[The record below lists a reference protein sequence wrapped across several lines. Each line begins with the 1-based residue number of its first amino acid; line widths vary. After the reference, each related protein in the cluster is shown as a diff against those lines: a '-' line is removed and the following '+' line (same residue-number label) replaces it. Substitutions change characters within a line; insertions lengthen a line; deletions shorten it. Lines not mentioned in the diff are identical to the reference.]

1 MSGPQAIV
9 VGGGLAGIAAAV
21 AVAKAGLDTLHLAP
35 KGPPDRR
42 TSALMLPSVE
52 YLRSAGLVADPA
64 AIGHALTQ
72 IRIIDAT
79 SRLIRAPETL
89 FDSQEAGLSAFA
101 WNFPNVK
108 LLESFEAARVG
119 LSNLT
124 TVEQP
129 LTGIER
135 VGEGWRLALGDG
147 STLTAPFVVGSDGKK
162 SLVRVSTGFRAREN
176 GFTEAALV
184 CDLELSRPL
193 GGASV
198 EFHYPRGPFTLVP
211 AGGNKANLVWIDD
224 RDVLKAVQAEGPD
237 GLRRAFLEKSQ
248 HLFGEIKLLTPA
260 HMFLLSTL
268 SVDEAGHD
276 GVVLAGEAAHAFPPI
291 GAQGLNLG
299 LRDVA
304 DLSAALAGVDTR
316 STEWAVKASEDY
328 SRRRSADLSRTG
340 GMVDTL
346 FRSLLTDLLPAQAV
360 RAGGLWALKLS
371 PQLRKQAF
379 AMGMGVR

>member
-1 MSGPQAIV
+1 MTAPQAIV

-35 KGPPDRR
+35 KGQPDRR
-42 TSALMLPSVE
+42 TSALMMPSVE
-52 YLRSAGLVADPA
+52 YLQSAGLVSDPS
-64 AIGHALTQ
+64 AIGHPLTQ

-79 SRLIRAPETL
+79 SRLVRAPETL
-89 FDSQEAGLSAFA
+89 FDSREAGLAAFA
-101 WNFPNVK
+101 WNFANIK
-108 LLESFEAARVG
+108 LLESFEAARTG
-119 LSNLT
+119 LTNLRT
-124 TVEQP
+124 LELSVSG
-129 LTGIER
+129 LER
-135 VGEGWRLALGDG
+135 VADGWRLDLSDG
-147 STLTAPFVVGSDGKK
+147 SSMTAPFVVGSDGKK
-162 SLVRVSTGFRAREN
+162 SMVRVAADFRAREN
-176 GFTEAALV
+176 GFSEAALV
-184 CDLELSRPL
+184 CDLELGRPL

-211 AGGNKANLVWIDD
+211 AGGNRANLVWIDD
-224 RDVLKAVQAEGPD
+224 RDVLKAAQAEGPD
-237 GLRRAFLEKSQ
+237 GLRRIFIDKSQ
-248 HLFGEIKLLTPA
+248 HLFGDIKLLTPA

-304 DLSAALAGVDTR
+304 DLSAALAGTDFGAPG
-316 STEWAVKASEDY
+316 WAVQASEDY
-328 SRRRSADLSRTG
+328 SRRRAADLGRTG
-340 GMVDTL
+340 VMVDTL
-346 FRSLLTDLLPAQAV
+346 FRSLLSELLPAQAI

-379 AMGMGVR
+379 SVGMGVR